1 MIAIRPLPMGP
12 NDDVAGGAVMHPGSE
27 SSEDATRADVA
38 RSADAGEFELAGM
51 EIPTDAGQYRDALI
65 EVLSRIPPH
74 WGRWI
79 DCEAGWFHL
88 IGELHEHLVDLDP
101 NYVVHQVKEKYGAL
115 RFEAGSS
122 SADSTVQERFS
133 ALLDVA
139 ERFSKTVCELCSE
152 PGRLSVSDDA
162 DPLYKTICASCAAS
176 LAAAGGRVYRP
187 YVTPPR

>member
-1 MIAIRPLPMGP
+1 MS
-12 NDDVAGGAVMHPGSE
+12 PGSG
-27 SSEDATRADVA
+27 SSENVTSAELARPANAD
-38 RSADAGEFELAGM
+38 DFELVGM
-51 EIPTDAGQYRDALI
+51 EIPADAGPYREALI

-79 DCEAGWFHL
+79 DCDAGWFHL
-88 IGELHEHLVDLDP
+88 IQELHEHLVDLDP

-122 SADSTVQERFS
+122 STDPAVQERFS

-152 PGRLSVSDDA
+152 PGRLSLSDHA
-162 DPLYKTICASCAAS
+162 DPLYKTMCASCAAS

-187 YVTPPR
+187 HVTPPR